1 MAVGARGMD
10 ILLQFLIEA
19 VLISLTGGVIG
30 ILTGWGISELVTVV
44 FHFPATIPFWSVC
57 VSFAV
62 CTFIGILFGYLPAR
76 RAANLDPIEAIRH
89 E

>member
-1 MAVGARGMD
+1 MD

-19 VLISLTGGVIG
+19 ILISLTGGLIG
-30 ILTGWGISELVTVV
+30 ILTGWGISGLVTTVS
-44 FHFPATIPFWSVC
+44 HYPASIPLWSVC

-62 CTFIGILFGYLPAR
+62 CTCIGVLFGYLPAR